1 MSDCIFCFPRFDAG
15 PLGGFNDDALGGF
28 NDDALGGFNDDALG
42 GFVAVGLSPSFL
54 MRAV

>member
-15 PLGGFNDDALGGF
+15 QLGGF

-42 GFVAVGLSPSFL
+42 GFVAVDLSPSFL